1 MVRGISAVSRI
12 EPLDSTKVGYCG
24 ARVTSTMPAP
34 SIASPTRGANGTT
47 YNIDPVIVF
56 LSAMSI
62 SSRMRSDGRV
72 PPAPPPR
79 FKSKNRAA
87 LAAFLLGSLGAHRFY
102 LYGPRDA
109 LAYLHIAAT
118 ALGVVGVQWL
128 VATQRTSVAGWGL
141 SVPGAVSLLTAFLAA
156 IVYGLRPD
164 DKWDARFNP
173 HGDRRNRS
181 GWGVVFIVILSLFIG
196 AMLLMGA
203 LALAFQ
209 TYFEAT
215 VQPLSSVGLGALT

>member
-1 MVRGISAVSRI
+1 MSA
-12 EPLDSTKVGYCG
+12 
-24 ARVTSTMPAP
+24 
-34 SIASPTRGANGTT
+34 
-47 YNIDPVIVF
+47 
-56 LSAMSI
+56 
-62 SSRMRSDGRV
+62 SSRLRSDGCV
-72 PPAPPPR
+72 PPAPPTR
-79 FKSKNRAA
+79 FKSKTRAA
-87 LAAFLLGSLGAHRFY
+87 LAAFVLGSLGAHRFY

-128 VATQRTSVAGWGL
+128 VATQRTSVAGWWL
-141 SVPGAVSLLTAFLAA
+141 SVPGAISLLAAFLTA

-164 DKWDARFNP
+164 DKWDAHFNP
-173 HGDRRNRS
+173 HGDRRSHS
-181 GWGVVFIVILSLFIG
+181 GWGVVFVVILSLFIG

-215 VQPLSSVGLGALT
+215 VQPLSRVGLDVIG